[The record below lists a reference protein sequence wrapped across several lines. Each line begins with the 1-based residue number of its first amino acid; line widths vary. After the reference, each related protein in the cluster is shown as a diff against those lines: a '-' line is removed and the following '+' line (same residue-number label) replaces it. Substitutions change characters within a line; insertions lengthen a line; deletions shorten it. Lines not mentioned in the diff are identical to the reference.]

1 MKWSEWGEKRNFFG
15 PFWGRLQTIYSPRT
29 KTKGEEKMIFLNWKR
44 LTVLMFLATI
54 FITGQALAADTVNIV
69 VLDPMSGFMKD
80 LGDRTVWG
88 VQFAVDETNAA
99 GGLLGKQIK
108 LISEDTQM
116 KPDVATRKAIR
127 AIMEDKAQFIIHL
140 VSTAVAQALMDVAEK
155 NKVIYT
161 MLGAESDFLTGKNFS
176 KYTFR
181 TCFTTGNRARAY
193 TEFFKTKPWRKFY
206 LINQD
211 YAFGHAV
218 ADDFKKVITQEIP
231 NVKILGEDYH
241 PFNLK
246 DFGPYISK
254 ILASGAEIIFTGN
267 YGIDLQN
274 LMKQGAEMG
283 IKARYATYFLDD
295 DVQLPQIG
303 QVAVGSFVNST
314 YLPTIDTPQ
323 NKAFLE
329 RWHKKFKDTAHP
341 YPAAS
346 LGYSYNGAMFL
357 FEAIKKAKSFDA
369 EPVIKAWEGMEY
381 NSVVGKQIMRA
392 CDHQIM
398 MPGPVGEIAAK
409 SRIFPFPFADKPV
422 MIALDRVAVPLRE
435 TGNPRC
441 TGSK

>member
-1 MKWSEWGEKRNFFG
+1 MNGQKGAIFIIHFLGKATNNLF
-15 PFWGRLQTIYSPRT
+15 PRI
-29 KTKGEEKMIFLNWKR
+29 KTKGEEKMMFLKWKGLVVLIFL
-44 LTVLMFLATI
+44 VTI
-54 FITGQALAADTVNIV
+54 FIAGQAVAADTVNIV
-69 VLDPMSGFMKD
+69 VLDPLSGTMKD

-108 LISEDTQM
+108 LIPEDTQM
-116 KPDVATRKAIR
+116 KADVAARKAIR
-127 AIMEDKAQFIIHL
+127 AIMEDKAQFMIHL

-161 MLGAESDFLTGKNFS
+161 MLGVESDFLTGKNFN
-176 KYTFR
+176 KYSFR

-218 ADDFKKVITQEIP
+218 ADDFKKVITKEIP
-231 NVKILGEDYH
+231 SVKIVGEDYA
-241 PFNLK
+241 PFGQK

-267 YGIDLQN
+267 YGIDLEN
-274 LMKQGAEMG
+274 LIKQGAEMG
-283 IKARYATYFLDD
+283 IKLPVRYATYFLDD
-295 DVQLPQIG
+295 DVQLPHTG
-303 QVAVGSFVNST
+303 QAAVGSFVNST

-341 YPAAS
+341 WPAAN

-357 FEAIKKAKSFDA
+357 FEAIKKAKSFDPEA
-369 EPVIKAWEGMEY
+369 VIKAWEGMEY

-398 MPGPVGEIAAK
+398 MPGPVGEIQAK
-409 SRIFPFPFADKPV
+409 SKIFPFPFADNPV
-422 MIALDRVAVPLRE
+422 MIPLDKVAVPLRE

-441 TGSK
+441 TGGK

>member
-1 MKWSEWGEKRNFFG
+1 MLTLKRRG
-15 PFWGRLQTIYSPRT
+15 L
-29 KTKGEEKMIFLNWKR
+29 M
-44 LTVLMFLATI
+44 VLMCLVTI
-54 FITGQALAADTVNIV
+54 FIVGQALAADTVNIV
-69 VLDPMSGFMKD
+69 VVDPLSGFMKD
-80 LGDRTVWG
+80 LGDKTVWG

-108 LISEDTQM
+108 LITEDHQM
-116 KPDVATRKAIR
+116 KPDVAARKAIR

-140 VSTAVAQALMDVAEK
+140 VSTGVAQALMDVAEK

-206 LINQD
+206 LMNQD

-218 ADDFKKVITQEIP
+218 ADDFKKVITKEIP
-231 NVKILGEDYH
+231 GVKIVGEDYH

-246 DFGPYISK
+246 DFGPYITK
-254 ILASGAEIIFTGN
+254 IQASGAEIIFTGN

-283 IKARYATYFLDD
+283 IKLPIRYATYFLDD

-303 QVAVGSFVNST
+303 QTAVGSFVNST
-314 YLPTIDTPQ
+314 YLATIDTPQ

-341 YPAAS
+341 WPAAN

-369 EPVIKAWEGMEY
+369 EAVIKAWEGMEY
-381 NSVVGKQIMRA
+381 HSVVGKQIMRA

-398 MPGPVGEIAAK
+398 MPGPVGEIQAK
-409 SRIFPFPFADKPV
+409 SKIFSFPFADKPL
-422 MIALDRVAVPLRE
+422 MIPLDKVAVPLSE
-435 TGNPRC
+435 TGNLRC
-441 TGSK
+441 GSVSGK